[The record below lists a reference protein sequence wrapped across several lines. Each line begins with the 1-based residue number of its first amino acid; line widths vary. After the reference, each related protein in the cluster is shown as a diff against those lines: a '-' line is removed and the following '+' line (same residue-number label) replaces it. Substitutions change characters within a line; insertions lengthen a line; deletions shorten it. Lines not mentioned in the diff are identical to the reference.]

1 MPKKVASRKH
11 LTRQE
16 KRDLDIEIG
25 FLEGIVHR
33 DPGYVDAL
41 QLLGD
46 DYTKRG
52 KYLSGLNID
61 QKLSGLRPR
70 DPLVFYNLA
79 CSLCLTRN
87 FEEAANAL
95 EQARIGVRVRLNT
108 NIDPLDL
115 AAGLKSDDTLS
126 LTGIFR
132 LSPLTGILNPQ
143 YAIRFADTP
152 GGDVGNH
159 QLLQLQ
165 VRTDTTTG
173 LTTVRYLLQDFD
185 ANTISVLGDD

>member
-87 FEEAANAL
+87 YQEAANAL
-95 EQARIGVRVRLNT
+95 ETAPRDRFQR
-108 NIDPLDL
+108 PLQFPGMDKRSL
-115 AAGLKSDDTLS
+115 PDTRAG
-126 LTGIFR
+126 
-132 LSPLTGILNPQ
+132 PN
-143 YAIRFADTP
+143 
-152 GGDVGNH
+152 
-159 QLLQLQ
+159 
-165 VRTDTTTG
+165 
-173 LTTVRYLLQDFD
+173 
-185 ANTISVLGDD
+185 